1 MMQKLSGSTQ
11 RVKDAF
17 KKLEFTGEIR
27 EMPES
32 TRTAAEA
39 AQAIGCEVGQ
49 IAKSLIFKT
58 KNNKRPILIICSGKN
73 RVNEAKISQLMG
85 ETIEKAAATFV
96 LEQTGFVIG
105 GISPVGHKKSL
116 RTFIDEDLLAY
127 SEIWAAAGTPRTVF
141 KLTPLDLVKLT
152 KGKVVAC
159 K

>member
-1 MMQKLSGSTQ
+1 MTQKLSESTK
-11 RVKDAF
+11 RVQAAL

-39 AQAIGCEVGQ
+39 ARAIGCEVGQ
-49 IAKSLIFKT
+49 IAKSLIFKI
-58 KNNKRPILIICSGKN
+58 KNTHLPVLIICSGKN
-73 RVNEAKISQLMG
+73 RVDEVKISQLIG
-85 ETIEKAAATFV
+85 ETIEKADAAFV

-105 GISPVGHKKSL
+105 GISPVGHKQSL
-116 RTFIDEDLLAY
+116 RTFIDEDLLSY

-141 KLTPLDLVKLT
+141 KLTPMDLVKLT
-152 KGKVVAC
+152 KGQVAEC